1 LAPKTQYAKKG
12 EISIA
17 YQVVGDGAIDLI
29 LVNGIMAHMDLV
41 WAEPKGSAM
50 LRQLASFSRLILF
63 DKPGTGLSDP
73 VVGAASLEQRV
84 GDISAVMDAVDSER
98 AALIGYSEGAAPS
111 LVFAA
116 TYPERTAAVILLG
129 TTAKWYP
136 APDFFGDLP
145 SFQRFWRVIDEVAYN
160 RWGEG
165 ELMLELAPSWVS
177 SEVHNRTAGITERA
191 CASPGMVRAMY
202 DALRGYDIRA
212 VLPSVGVPTLVLHRR
227 EEFVPVELG
236 RDLAERLPDARYV
249 ELSGSDHVFFAG
261 DWKPIA
267 REIELFLTGQRHE
280 PETDRVLQTVLFTD
294 IVGSTTHAAEVG
306 DERWHELL
314 RRHDQIV
321 HDALRQFRGRAVK
334 HLGDGFLAAF
344 DGPTRA
350 VRCARAICEEV
361 RALGLEVRAGI
372 HTGECESRDEDLH
385 GLAVHI
391 GSRIGALAEASEVL
405 VSGTVCDLVVGS
417 GIEFAERGAHELKGV
432 PGHWHLYAVADDNP
446 KDARPV
452 RTASHEAA
460 ALTPGPREV
469 MRPIDH
475 AAVTLA
481 KYAPSI
487 SRLGFRLG
495 RSWRSEN
502 EDRVR
507 ST

>member
-1 LAPKTQYAKKG
+1 
-12 EISIA
+12 
-17 YQVVGDGAIDLI
+17 
-29 LVNGIMAHMDLV
+29 
-41 WAEPKGSAM
+41 
-50 LRQLASFSRLILF
+50 
-63 DKPGTGLSDP
+63 
-73 VVGAASLEQRV
+73 
-84 GDISAVMDAVDSER
+84 
-98 AALIGYSEGAAPS
+98 
-111 LVFAA
+111 
-116 TYPERTAAVILLG
+116 
-129 TTAKWYP
+129 
-136 APDFFGDLP
+136 
-145 SFQRFWRVIDEVAYN
+145 
-160 RWGEG
+160 
-165 ELMLELAPSWVS
+165 MLELAPSWVS

-249 ELSGSDHVFFAG
+249 ELSGADHVFFAG

-314 RRHDQIV
+314 RRHDEIV
-321 HDALRQFRGRAVK
+321 QDELKRFRGRAVK

-417 GIEFAERGAHELKGV
+417 GIEFAARGAHELKGV
-432 PGHWHLYAVADDNP
+432 PGRWHLYAVADDNP

-460 ALTPGPREV
+460 ALTPGPREA

-495 RSWRSEN
+495 RGWRSEH
-502 EDRVR
+502 
-507 ST
+507 